1 MNKSLSMLSKN
12 SRQRLIKRL
21 RQRNPP
27 RIQLEIIFSQSE
39 QGIIKKIIFFH
50 LHNFCLHMLIL
61 ASHEQQQLCSAT
73 EDMC

>member
-39 QGIIKKIIFFH
+39 QVIIKKNH
-50 LHNFCLHMLIL
+50 LFPFTQFLFTYVDFG
-61 ASHEQQQLCSAT
+61 QP
-73 EDMC
+73 